1 MQRKLILTLA
11 FFFLV
16 LSLNVKAELA
26 FSRNARTFETQ
37 HSSLVVKGLAHAC
50 LSVTFNPDGLP
61 CNPALTPL
69 NKKPSLGAEILLS
82 NGVSTLKNVRSLVNG
97 NINEELI
104 ETLFSSGQIMQIE
117 SNIDINFVSKY
128 INSQYTP
135 LSVKGFSVVRNEANP
150 DIDLYAI
157 EEESFTFQSGYE
169 FFEDFFAG
177 LQVRTVNRKFIRQ
190 RFKLIAL
197 GTQDGKDLLKPK
209 EQGAIYVEPG
219 VTWFLGSEWKPRV
232 SLFVTNMGHVSEK
245 YEELKTPV
253 EGQFGFG
260 IAPPVSWGEW
270 EMSLEYRSMNY
281 EETDVVQRLHLGSIY
296 KFGAMFLTGGIDKN
310 GISGGVF
317 YYLDKIN
324 AGVIYSTTK
333 YISESD
339 DYFAQTVYLQLG
351 WQI

>member
-1 MQRKLILTLA
+1 MQRELKIVVPV
-11 FFFLV
+11 FIFL
-16 LSLNVKAELA
+16 LSLNAGAELA

-37 HSSLVVKGLAHAC
+37 HSSLVVKGIAHAC
-50 LSVTFNPDGLP
+50 LSVTLISDGLP

-82 NGVSTLKNVRSLVNG
+82 SGVSTLKNVRSLVNG
-97 NINEELI
+97 SVNDELI
-104 ETLFSSGQIMQIE
+104 DTLFSSGKIMQIE

-128 INSQYTP
+128 VNSQYSP

-157 EEESFTFQSGYE
+157 EEESFTVQSGYE
-169 FFEDFFAG
+169 LFEDFYAG
-177 LQVRTVNRKFIRQ
+177 LQVRTSKRKFIRQ

-197 GTQDGKDLLKPK
+197 GTEGGKDLLKPK
-209 EQGAIYVEPG
+209 EQSSIYLEPG
-219 VTWFLGSEWKPRV
+219 LTWFLAGEWKPRV
-232 SLFVTNMGHVSEK
+232 SLFVANMGHISEK
-245 YEELKTPV
+245 YKELPTPV

-281 EETDVVQRLHLGSIY
+281 EEKDVSQRLHLGSIY
-296 KFGAMFLTGGIDKN
+296 KFGVMFLTGGLDKN

-324 AGVIYSTTK
+324 AGILYSTTK
-333 YISESD
+333 YVSESD